1 MNEHHKEKTA
11 FATQRGGLYHYRV
24 MPFGLCNAP
33 ATFQRVIE
41 QALNGLQWQVT
52 VLCLDDIIVVER
64 NFEEHLNN
72 LNLVINRL
80 REANLKLKAKKCNFF
95 CKKVSFLGHIVS
107 LKQTQLKLKQ
117 WMTGSV
123 LQINLNYVVF

>member
-11 FATQRGGLYHYRV
+11 FATPRGGLYHYRV

-52 VLCLDDIIVVER
+52 VLYPDDIIVVER

-72 LNLVINRL
+72 FNLVINRL

-107 LKQTQLKLKQ
+107 LKQTQLKVKQ
-117 WMTGSV
+117 WITRSV